1 MEKLNKGNKVIQKII
16 KMILENTGST
26 TQILESF
33 TNSEI
38 TVEVKSQKNIYSPVE
53 FEELE
58 WDKSIIKRETVL
70 FANEIPISMNVVFYD
85 PKLISKIVSDKLDEG
100 NIPLGKLL
108 KNIDYRR
115 EILFKDYSR
124 LHEINKYKS
133 SFDNLDEVQPI
144 KKYKI
149 IKDSKCLFLL
159 YEIFIEENLLTF
171 L

>member
-1 MEKLNKGNKVIQKII
+1 MKKHNNGNKVMQKII
-16 KMILENTGST
+16 NMILENTGST
-26 TQILESF
+26 TQILEAF

-38 TVEVKSQKNIYSPVE
+38 TVEVKSQKNFYTPVE
-53 FEELE
+53 FKELE

-70 FANEIPISMNVVFYD
+70 FANEIPISMNIVFYD
-85 PKLISKIVSDKLDEG
+85 PKFISKIISDKLDEG

-108 KNIDYRR
+108 KDIDYRR
-115 EILFKDYSR
+115 EILFKDYSM
-124 LHEINKYKS
+124 LHEINKYKV
-133 SFDNLDEVQPI
+133 SFDNMEEVQPV

-159 YEIFIEENLLTF
+159 YEIFIEENLSTF